1 MKKNLE
7 YFESF
12 VKDLGIELD
21 KTNLESVKVS
31 YRGAPIMAI
40 NLKELSVEDAIRE
53 VKLFFDNHLNE
64 LNLLKLKL
72 QTGRPISLP
81 EHITIKEYNF
91 IIGYMKSQRINFIN
105 CPVVTDKPLEEPKLI
120 KLPN

>member
-1 MKKNLE
+1 MKKDLA

-21 KTNLESVKVS
+21 RTNPEAVKVI
-31 YRGAPIMAI
+31 YRGTPIMAFSEKI
-40 NLKELSVEDAIRE
+40 PVEDAIRE
-53 VKLFFDNHLNE
+53 IKLFFDNHLNE

-72 QTGRPISLP
+72 QTGRPISVP

-91 IIGYMKSQRINFIN
+91 ILDYLKAQRVNFIN
-105 CPVVTDKPLEEPKLI
+105 CKVVTDKPLEEPKILS
-120 KLPN
+120 LNG